1 MLMLPGM
8 NTQPSISG
16 PDTDPLPLSQSDELE
31 SSHLDT
37 SYLSLSQRYSDE
49 GYQTS
54 CIDTS
59 PPDQLTVE
67 QNWDFFQ
74 EEHFKHECVLRM
86 FTAVSI
92 IAYTVRRAECNL

>member
-1 MLMLPGM
+1 MDIHTPIPGSETDTLLLPPADEIGEV
-8 NTQPSISG
+8 SDSDIS
-16 PDTDPLPLSQSDELE
+16 Q
-31 SSHLDT
+31 LDT
-37 SYLSLSQRYSDE
+37 SYLSQRYTDE

-54 CIDTS
+54 CIDSSSTD
-59 PPDQLTVE
+59 PITIE

-74 EEHFKHECVLRM
+74 EEYLKHECVVRL